1 DPHWLDAG
9 SRARH
14 RSGSSPPRWAR
25 TAAGRPRP
33 EGECRGHRSHPQRL
47 RRRLRCRIICRLRC
61 RPVRCRRC
69 GRPGRWPVGRSR
81 CRRGRPDH
89 AGSRDRPRQLHPAV
103 PAAGRRHPGRDPQR
117 RARPRAPAGERTGA
131 GPAARP
137 VTGDRRRA
145 RGLALSRR
153 LRLSRPTVRQGI
165 QELVDK
171 GMLVRKRG
179 VGTQVVQAPVNRQVA
194 LTSLYDDLRTA
205 GKAPRTEV
213 VEYRIGRPSPEA
225 VDRLQLAAGEQVLDL
240 IRVRYADDEPLA
252 VMRNTIPERI
262 APTRAELAA
271 NGLYACLRE
280 AGITTVLAHE
290 RIGATVADEEHA
302 ELLDEE
308 LGAALLTMERKSF
321 ANDGS

>member
-1 DPHWLDAG
+1 MDSATTAESGPVTLDLTVDRASQTPLYLQLAGGIEEAIRSGVLAPG
-9 SRARH
+9 SRL
-14 RSGSSPPRWAR
+14 
-25 TAAGRPRP
+25 
-33 EGECRGHRSHPQRL
+33 ENE
-47 RRRLRCRIICRLRC
+47 
-61 RPVRCRRC
+61 
-69 GRPGRWPVGRSR
+69 
-81 CRRGRPDH
+81 
-89 AGSRDRPRQLHPAV
+89 
-103 PAAGRRHPGRDPQR
+103 
-117 RARPRAPAGERTGA
+117 
-131 GPAARP
+131 
-137 VTGDRRRA
+137 
-145 RGLALSRR
+145 LALSKR
-153 LRLSRPTVRQGI
+153 LKLSRPTVRQGI

-179 VGTQVVQAPVNRQVA
+179 VGTQVIQAPVNRQVA

-213 VEYRIGRPSPEA
+213 IEYRIGRPSPEA
-225 VDRLQLAAGEQVLDL
+225 VDRLQLAPGEQVLDL

-262 APTRAELAA
+262 APTREALAA

-302 ELLDEE
+302 ELLDET

-321 ANDGS
+321 ANDGTVVEYGYHVYRASRYSFEVTLVDS

>member
-1 DPHWLDAG
+1 MDPDATPAGNGPITLDLTVERGSQTPLYLQLAAGIEEAIRSGVLTPG
-9 SRARH
+9 SRL
-14 RSGSSPPRWAR
+14 
-25 TAAGRPRP
+25 
-33 EGECRGHRSHPQRL
+33 ENE
-47 RRRLRCRIICRLRC
+47 
-61 RPVRCRRC
+61 
-69 GRPGRWPVGRSR
+69 
-81 CRRGRPDH
+81 
-89 AGSRDRPRQLHPAV
+89 
-103 PAAGRRHPGRDPQR
+103 
-117 RARPRAPAGERTGA
+117 
-131 GPAARP
+131 
-137 VTGDRRRA
+137 
-145 RGLALSRR
+145 LALSKR
-153 LRLSRPTVRQGI
+153 LCLSRPTVRQGI

-179 VGTQVVQAPVNRQVA
+179 VGTQVIQAPVNRQVA

-213 VEYRIGRPSPEA
+213 IEYRIGRPSPEA
-225 VDRLQLAAGEQVLDL
+225 VDRLQLAPGEQVLDL

-262 APTRAELAA
+262 APTREALAA

-302 ELLDEE
+302 ELLDET

-321 ANDGS
+321 ANDGTVVEYGYHVYRASRYSFEVTLVDS

>member
-1 DPHWLDAG
+1 MDSAPTPSGSAVGSAAG
-9 SRARH
+9 SSAGSAAGPSAAGAAAGLAGGPSAAPAAAEGGPITLDLAIDRDSSTPLYLQLAGGIEDAI
-14 RSGSSPPRWAR
+14 RSGVLGP
-25 TAAGRPRP
+25 
-33 EGECRGHRSHPQRL
+33 
-47 RRRLRCRIICRLRC
+47 
-61 RPVRCRRC
+61 
-69 GRPGRWPVGRSR
+69 
-81 CRRGRPDH
+81 
-89 AGSRDRPRQLHPAV
+89 GSRL
-103 PAAGRRHPGRDPQR
+103 
-117 RARPRAPAGERTGA
+117 ENE
-131 GPAARP
+131 
-137 VTGDRRRA
+137 
-145 RGLALSRR
+145 LALSKR

-179 VGTQVVQAPVNRQVA
+179 VGTQVIQAPVNRQVA

-213 VEYRIGRPSPEA
+213 IEYRIGRPSPEA
-225 VDRLQLAAGEQVLDL
+225 VDRLQLAPGEQVLDL

-262 APTRAELAA
+262 APTREALAA

-302 ELLDEE
+302 ELLDET

-321 ANDGS
+321 ANDGTVVEYGYHVYRASRYSFEVTLVDS